1 MKNKLSL
8 LFTLLLF
15 TADSQSQWQ
24 PDVRLT
30 NDPAESY
37 TSFNSAWCIAA
48 RDSVVHLV
56 WFDNRDGNFEIYY
69 RRSTDG
75 GISWGADT
83 RLTNNSASSG
93 NPSISV
99 TGLVVH
105 IAWHDFRN
113 GTSEIYYK
121 RSTDGGISW
130 GADVRLTNNFDA
142 SEFSSVSVSGSFVH
156 VVWQDF
162 SDGDWEVFY
171 KRSTDA
177 GVSWSVDTRLTNDSI
192 NSFEPSVSVSGS
204 VVHVVWYDF
213 RHGQSEIYYKRS
225 TDDGISWGVDARLT
239 NDPAASGLP
248 SISVSGSV
256 VHVVW
261 FDNRDGNY
269 EIYYKHSTDG
279 GLSWETDTRLTNAP
293 NNSWFSSVSVSGSVV
308 HVVWVDFRDGN
319 YEIYYKHST
328 DGGLSWETDTR
339 LTNNSAASNY
349 PSVSVSGSV
358 VHVIWTDLRDGN
370 REIYYKRNPTGN
382 PVGIININSEIPKE
396 FSLSQNYPNPFNP
409 STIIHFQLSIN
420 SFTSLKIY
428 DVLGREVAALVNE
441 QLNAGTYEVDWSA
454 DNFPGGVYFYSLYV
468 NGSLIKSR
476 KMMLLK

>member
-279 GLSWETDTRLTNAP
+279 GLSWETDTRLTN
-293 NNSWFSSVSVSGSVV
+293 
-308 HVVWVDFRDGN
+308 
-319 YEIYYKHST
+319 
-328 DGGLSWETDTR
+328 
-339 LTNNSAASNY
+339 NSAASNY